1 MYFPPRRKIIAVEW
15 IGLVLAFLLE
25 AATFV
30 VGALAAAGIV
40 NMDLAK
46 LMLGAARILLV
57 VGAFVVEWLSDR
69 SPSRI
74 AVSTILT
81 GVISGWLLFGIIS
94 PWMVKAKKEQDEI
107 GVQQPQPQR
116 ASPSIPRPLPS
127 QTSMASPSPTPQR
140 RSDQRQPS
148 LSVGNKRPCVF
159 CILGIHNSSIIMTH

>member
-1 MYFPPRRKIIAVEW
+1 MYFPPRRKITAVEW
-15 IGLVLAFLLE
+15 IGLVLAFLLG

-30 VGALAAAGIV
+30 VGALADAGIV

-46 LMLGAARILLV
+46 LMLGAALILLV

-94 PWMVKAKKEQDEI
+94 PWMVKAKKEQDGI
-107 GVQQPQPQR
+107 GVQQQQPQS

-140 RSDQRQPS
+140 KKRSKATELERKKQEALRVLHSRNP
-148 LSVGNKRPCVF
+148 
-159 CILGIHNSSIIMTH
+159 